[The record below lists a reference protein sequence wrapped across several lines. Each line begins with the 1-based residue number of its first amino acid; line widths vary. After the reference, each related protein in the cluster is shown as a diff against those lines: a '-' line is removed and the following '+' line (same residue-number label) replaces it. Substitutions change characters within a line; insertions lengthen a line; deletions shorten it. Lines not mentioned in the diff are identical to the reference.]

1 MADLEAGPGL
11 WIGGL
16 HLHICGARRPGELML
31 MRLLARKGGAFN
43 YHRLDP
49 RIRLIVVSH
58 FSMTC
63 TDGRLIRYLS
73 LSCSE
78 ECCSSLLQLECVDK
92 SSCFHAKSEFTSVQ
106 TRMLLHSWL
115 RHDCSPG

>member
-1 MADLEAGPGL
+1 MQKRASQCSAGAAASGSDGELDPGVIAELEAGPGL

-49 RIRLIVVSH
+49 RIRLIVVS
-58 FSMTC
+58 
-63 TDGRLIRYLS
+63 D
-73 LSCSE
+73 
-78 ECCSSLLQLECVDK
+78 V
-92 SSCFHAKSEFTSVQ
+92 
-106 TRMLLHSWL
+106 
-115 RHDCSPG
+115 

>member
-1 MADLEAGPGL
+1 MRHGTELRREYSWRDGCSPVLSPTGSLGVHCSAGAATSGSDGELDPAAIAELEAGPGL

-58 FSMTC
+58 P
-63 TDGRLIRYLS
+63 YVH
-73 LSCSE
+73 
-78 ECCSSLLQLECVDK
+78 CVLMRAPLV
-92 SSCFHAKSEFTSVQ
+92 F
-106 TRMLLHSWL
+106 
-115 RHDCSPG
+115 

>member
-1 MADLEAGPGL
+1 MRVHREVSSHPGCEALLSLRWRICRSARPNALQVRRHPAAMVSWTPGVIAELEAGPGL

-49 RIRLIVVSH
+49 RIRLIVVS
-58 FSMTC
+58 
-63 TDGRLIRYLS
+63 D
-73 LSCSE
+73 
-78 ECCSSLLQLECVDK
+78 V
-92 SSCFHAKSEFTSVQ
+92 
-106 TRMLLHSWL
+106 
-115 RHDCSPG
+115 